1 MRNNNAE
8 IKCRCNQL
16 DQVRQI
22 LLANKAHYH
31 GTDHQVDTYFRV
43 PDGRLKLREGNIEN
57 SLIYYSRPNTTDT
70 KISEVQMYHTT
81 PPSNDLKTT
90 LSAALGVLAVVD
102 KQREIYFIEHTK
114 FHLDTV
120 ANLGTFVEIE
130 VIDKGAK
137 QAIETLVQ
145 QCNDYVQLL
154 GLLADDM
161 IAVSYSDLILN
172 NLIKI

>member
-1 MRNNNAE
+1 
-8 IKCRCNQL
+8 
-16 DQVRQI
+16 
-22 LLANKAHYH
+22 
-31 GTDHQVDTYFRV
+31 
-43 PDGRLKLREGNIEN
+43 
-57 SLIYYSRPNTTDT
+57 
-70 KISEVQMYHTT
+70 MYHTT

-145 QCNDYVQLL
+145 QCNDYVHLL

>member
-57 SLIYYSRPNTTDT
+57 SLIYYRRPN
-70 KISEVQMYHTT
+70 I
-81 PPSNDLKTT
+81 
-90 LSAALGVLAVVD
+90 GG
-102 KQREIYFIEHTK
+102 
-114 FHLDTV
+114 
-120 ANLGTFVEIE
+120 ANVPHYAT
-130 VIDKGAK
+130 
-137 QAIETLVQ
+137 
-145 QCNDYVQLL
+145 
-154 GLLADDM
+154 
-161 IAVSYSDLILN
+161 
-172 NLIKI
+172 